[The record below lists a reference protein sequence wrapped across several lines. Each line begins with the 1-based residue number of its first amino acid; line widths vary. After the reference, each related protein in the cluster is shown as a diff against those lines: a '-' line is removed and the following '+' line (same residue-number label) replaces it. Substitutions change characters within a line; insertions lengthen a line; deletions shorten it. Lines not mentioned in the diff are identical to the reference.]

1 MEIAFTQQALADL
14 KYWKK
19 VGNKTVQK
27 KISQLLA
34 EMVINL
40 YEGLGKPEA
49 LKYNLSG
56 KYSRRINLDHR
67 IVYEVIGETIF
78 INSLKGHY

>member
-19 VGNKTVQK
+19 VGNKTIQK

-34 EMVINL
+34 EMVINP
-40 YEGLGKPEA
+40 YM
-49 LKYNLSG
+49 
-56 KYSRRINLDHR
+56 
-67 IVYEVIGETIF
+67 
-78 INSLKGHY
+78 KG